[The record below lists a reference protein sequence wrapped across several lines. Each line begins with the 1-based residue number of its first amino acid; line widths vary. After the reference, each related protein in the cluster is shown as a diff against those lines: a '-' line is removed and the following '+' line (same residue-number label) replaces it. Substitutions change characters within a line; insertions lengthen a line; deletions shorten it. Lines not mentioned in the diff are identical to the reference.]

1 MRLINTVSVCV
12 LLAAAHA
19 ASGDIRASISQCAGL
34 EDLELRLAC
43 FDAVKQATATDPAT
57 ELGKALHACS
67 GGELGRL
74 DCYDG
79 VVREHGLGPM
89 AKVQLAA
96 RSESK
101 SAEPPAKTVIPK
113 TFSSVLT
120 GVRRGMTGVFRLE
133 LENGQVWRELEPTP
147 GSNYRV
153 GDELTFKKGLFGAY
167 RMKNERTNIG
177 TKVKVL
183 RR

>member
-1 MRLINTVSVCV
+1 MRITSALTLCL
-12 LLAAAHA
+12 LLAAPFTATA
-19 ASGDIRASISQCAGL
+19 DARFNVGQCAGL

-43 FDAVKQATATDPAT
+43 FDALKN
-57 ELGKALHACS
+57 ALSGDEARGEIGRALRACT

-79 VVREHGLGPM
+79 VARAEGLAPEATVAV
-89 AKVQLAA
+89 AKSA
-96 RSESK
+96 SK
-101 SAEPPAKTVIPK
+101 SSSNERRTIPK
-113 TFSSVLT
+113 TFKSVLT
-120 GVRRGMTGVFRLE
+120 GAKRGMTGVFMLE

-147 GSNYRV
+147 GANYRV
-153 GDELTFKKGLFGAY
+153 GDELTFKKGYFGAY
-167 RMKNERTNIG
+167 RVKNERTNIG